1 MQPAEEIRYLILA
14 TQREGNRT
22 LVEALRPLGI
32 TPSQAEA
39 LRILQEFQ
47 PLSLVELGELLVCEA
62 GSPSR
67 LVAGLVDAGLVER
80 TTSTADARKVTLMV
94 TKKGQEIASQIT
106 LVEAHLYDL
115 INPILQD
122 VSIEDIIATLWRL
135 VEDRPAGKALA
146 RRIGRKQHLL

>member
-67 LVAGLVDAGLVER
+67 LVAGLVGAGLVER

>member
-1 MQPAEEIRYLILA
+1 
-14 TQREGNRT
+14 
-22 LVEALRPLGI
+22 
-32 TPSQAEA
+32 
-39 LRILQEFQ
+39 
-47 PLSLVELGELLVCEA
+47 
-62 GSPSR
+62 
-67 LVAGLVDAGLVER
+67 
-80 TTSTADARKVTLMV
+80 MV
-94 TKKGQEIASQIT
+94 TKKGQEVASQVT

>member
-1 MQPAEEIRYLILA
+1 MQPDEEIRYLILA

-94 TKKGQEIASQIT
+94 TKKGQEVASQVT

-146 RRIGRKQHLL
+146 RRFGRKQHPL